1 MSDEQPT
8 VPGNIHI
15 TGGDAG
21 DITTKNI
28 HITDGENTAAEI
40 AEKIGI
46 HVTEGDPL
54 AASADSGAVTTENI
68 HITSE
73 PAKPAI

>member
-15 TGGDAG
+15 TGGETA

-28 HITDGENTAAEI
+28 HITDDENTAAEI

-46 HVTEGDPL
+46 HVTGGDPL
-54 AASADSGAVTTENI
+54 AASGDTGTVTTENI

-73 PAKPAI
+73 PAK